1 MHTNTTIIDPTL
13 AGHNAT
19 LDSYLTVV
27 ALGRSP
33 NIGRP
38 YVVRVTTS
46 DRRAEYEA
54 KKAELLRNPFLR
66 PDLTNFGA
74 PLTVARQSA

>member
-1 MHTNTTIIDPTL
+1 MHADATIIDPTL
-13 AGHNAT
+13 GGHNAT
-19 LDSYLTVV
+19 LDSYLIVV
-27 ALGRSP
+27 ALGFAP

-66 PDLTNFGA
+66 SGVTNFGTPRLLA
-74 PLTVARQSA
+74 NQAA